1 MEAGEIGG
9 LMSESQRRKV
19 LYTLGEE
26 IANSIT
32 HGIGL
37 VLSVAALVVLVLT
50 AVHRGNAWHVVG
62 FTIFGSTLILLY
74 LSSTLYHGIQHPR
87 AKRILRRCDHAAI
100 FLLIAGTY
108 TPFLLTNLRGAWGW
122 RLLGVLWGIAA
133 CGVLF
138 KAFCVQRFERLSV
151 VAYILM
157 GWLGIIAV
165 RQLFTALPTDSLL
178 LLGVGGLIYTVGVV
192 FYAWGKLPFGHAVW
206 HLFVLGG
213 SISHFF
219 SVLHSL

>member
-1 MEAGEIGG
+1 
-9 LMSESQRRKV
+9 
-19 LYTLGEE
+19 
-26 IANSIT
+26 
-32 HGIGL
+32 
-37 VLSVAALVVLVLT
+37 LSVAALVVLVLV

-108 TPFLLTNLRGAWGW
+108 TPFLLTNLRGPWGW
-122 RLLGVLWGIAA
+122 SLLGVLWGLAA

-138 KAFCVQRFERLSV
+138 KAFCIRRFERLSV

-157 GWLGIIAV
+157 GWLGLVAL
-165 RQLFTALPTDSLL
+165 RQLFTALPTESLL

-219 SVLHSL
+219 SVLHSV

>member
-1 MEAGEIGG
+1 MPDT
-9 LMSESQRRKV
+9 QRRNG

-32 HGIGL
+32 HGIGFL
-37 VLSVAALVVLVLT
+37 LSVVALVVLVLV
-50 AVHRGNAWHVVG
+50 AIHRGNAWHVVG
-62 FTIFGSTLILLY
+62 FTVFGSTLILLY
-74 LSSTLYHGIQHPR
+74 LSSTLYHGIQHPG

-108 TPFLLTNLRGAWGW
+108 TPFLLTNLRGPWGW
-122 RLLGVLWGIAA
+122 SLLGVLWGLAA
-133 CGVLF
+133 LGILF
-138 KAFCVQRFERLSV
+138 KAFCIRRFERLSV

-157 GWLGIIAV
+157 GWLGLVAV
-165 RQLFTALPTDSLL
+165 RQLFTALPTQSLL
-178 LLGVGGLIYTVGVV
+178 LLGVGGLIYTAGVV

-206 HLFVLGG
+206 HLFVMGG

-219 SVLHSL
+219 SVLHSV